1 MNRFLD
7 FEILKDRFLELRQA
21 LASYPFLHKVFLQKH
36 GYPLDLK
43 NPLTHNERINHKKIH
58 DRNPLIPIT
67 SDKVRVRDYV
77 REILGEKEANE
88 ILIPLFHISKT
99 GKDIP
104 HQSWDFEFFM
114 KANHSS
120 GGNMLVKPGTDP
132 ELIRKTCQTWLK
144 SSYGQFLHEWAYRD
158 IPRRITCE
166 QVIRTPEGQIPADIK
181 YYCFHGRPKMLMIL
195 TDRFGHQKRVFTDV
209 QLNVIPG
216 AQMYGK
222 DMLYPLPD
230 LPTHGRMLDFAA
242 KLARDFTYCRVDFYT
257 VGNKVY
263 FGEITHYTG
272 SGLEKFDDYDL
283 DLAIGNLW
291 LPENKDYSILEM
303 LQLVKS
309 RKNQLPKS
317 KKSDHSKNQK
327 SRSESTQS
335 AHIT

>member
-7 FEILKDRFLELRQA
+7 FGKLKDWILELRQA
-21 LASYPFLHKVFLQKH
+21 HTSYPFLNNLFFQKH

-43 NPLTHNERINHKKIH
+43 NPQTHNERINHKKIH

-67 SDKVRVRDYV
+67 SDKVRVREFV
-77 REILGEKEANE
+77 KERLGEKEAND
-88 ILIPLFHISKT
+88 ILIPAFHISKT

-104 HQSWDFEFFM
+104 HQFWDFEFFM

-158 IPRRITCE
+158 IPRRIICE
-166 QVIRTPEGQIPADIK
+166 KVIRTPDGQIPADIK
-181 YYCFHGRPKMLMIL
+181 YYCFHGRPRMIMIL
-195 TDRFGHQKRVFTDV
+195 TDRFGHSKRIFTDEH
-209 QLNVIPG
+209 LNVLPG
-216 AQMYGK
+216 SQMYGK
-222 DMLYPLPD
+222 EVLYPLPE
-230 LPTHGRMLDFAA
+230 LPTQDRMLDLAA
-242 KLARDFTYCRVDFYT
+242 KLSRDFTYCRVDFYT
-257 VGNKVY
+257 VEDKVY

-272 SGLEKFDDYDL
+272 SGLEKFDDYDM

-291 LPENKDYSILEM
+291 LPENKDCSILEM
-303 LQLVKS
+303 LQIVKS
-309 RKNQLPKS
+309 RKGQMPKP
-317 KKSDHSKNQK
+317 KKTDHSISQK
-327 SRSESTQS
+327 SRSASSKS